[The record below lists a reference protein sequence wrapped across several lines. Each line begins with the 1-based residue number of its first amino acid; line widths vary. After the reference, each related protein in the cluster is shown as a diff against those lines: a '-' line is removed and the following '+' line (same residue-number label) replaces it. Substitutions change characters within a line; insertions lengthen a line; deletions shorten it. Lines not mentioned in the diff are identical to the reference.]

1 MQGKPTSFLFVVFF
15 LLVLLSAPFYWL
27 FRTESVYGMS
37 WLDGRPL
44 AEFTDLV
51 HRGFF
56 LSLKAFARGEIAEGM
71 PVIRE
76 QLIQGQ
82 FQTDL
87 KAVLSDQFPLRLAW
101 IRAAKAVD
109 RGLIHL
115 AYWFTSDPA
124 IPADRTSDLYIT
136 RDHAALLTGPEPL
149 RESTFAVIDQRIAN
163 YQRLMEDHP
172 GVNFYVYYI
181 ERIQNVSAHPMDGM
195 FENLERGQYY
205 AYFIEHK
212 PAALIVEKININ
224 NFEDYQANFYRT
236 DHHWNMQGVFHAYEE
251 IHDLLA
257 QNYADIPELL
267 PYQGFLKEKVIDF
280 RGSLARKAF
289 FPESEP
295 FNIVD
300 YALPYHEVYDNG
312 KLTTYSHSAD
322 YLAGSYPKDPYYN
335 HYEGEF
341 GRDWALIEFVFPGNP
356 NRNLLVIGN
365 SYDNALV
372 PLLASHYHHT
382 YDIDLRYYKDFS
394 LNVFLAEHPV
404 DDILVIG
411 ENSIVFGSERYR
423 INP

>member
-1 MQGKPTSFLFVVFF
+1 MQGKKPSYLLFILFVI
-15 LLVLLSAPFYWL
+15 VLLSAPYYWL

-44 AEFTDLV
+44 AQFTDLV

-56 LSLKAFARGEIAEGM
+56 LSLKAFARGNIAEGM

-76 QLIQGQ
+76 QLVQRRYQ
-82 FQTDL
+82 KDL
-87 KAVLSDQFPLRLAW
+87 AAVLSDQFPLRLTW
-101 IRAAKAVD
+101 VRTAKAVD
-109 RGLIHL
+109 QGMIHL
-115 AYWFTSDPA
+115 AYLFTSDPA

-136 RDHAALLTGPEPL
+136 RDHAALLNGPEPL
-149 RESTFAVIDQRIAN
+149 RESTFDVIDQRITN
-163 YQRLMEDHP
+163 YKKLMDDHP
-172 GVNFYVYYI
+172 DVNFYLYYV
-181 ERIQNVSAHPMDGM
+181 ERIQNVSAHPMDAM

-205 AYFIEHK
+205 DYFIQHRPE
-212 PAALIVEKININ
+212 ALSVEKIDVQT
-224 NFEDYQANFYRT
+224 FEDHLAYFYRT
-236 DHHWNMQGVFHAYEE
+236 DHHWNMKGVFHAYEE
-251 IHDLLA
+251 VYDLLA
-257 QNYADIPELL
+257 QNYPENPALL
-267 PYQGFLKEKVIDF
+267 PYEGFLTEKVIDF
-280 RGSLARKAF
+280 RGSLARKSF

-300 YALPYHEVYDNG
+300 YALPPHAVYDNG
-312 KLTTYSHSAD
+312 ELTTYSHSAD

-356 NRNLLVIGN
+356 DRNLLVIGN

-382 YDIDLRYYKDFS
+382 YDIDLRFYKDFS
-394 LNVFLAEHPV
+394 LSAFLAERPV